1 MARLFI
7 SRGLV
12 LIVAA
17 GAIMLG
23 CSKKQASD
31 TKATASADAKSWIG
45 DFDGMLERRN
55 IRVLVPYSRSL
66 FFVENG
72 KEHGLTADLA
82 HDFGAYLNQKHAQEL
97 GGRPI
102 TVTLIP
108 DAQEHLQALT
118 ERTGMSKTDIVN
130 RSVSLYEFVQSEM
143 AAGGEL
149 RLQRPSG
156 EVYLVKLL

>member
-1 MARLFI
+1 M
-7 SRGLV
+7 
-12 LIVAA
+12 
-17 GAIMLG
+17 
-23 CSKKQASD
+23 KQTEGPANPSGND
-31 TKATASADAKSWIG
+31 
-45 DFDGMLERRN
+45 R
-55 IRVLVPYSRSL
+55 
-66 FFVENG
+66 
-72 KEHGLTADLA
+72 
-82 HDFGAYLNQKHAQEL
+82 
-97 GGRPI
+97 I